1 MKPKQFRF
9 DKNEKFATRLDDPL
23 KRKEANEHLEDSIK
37 EFSELQ
43 EKLYADNHHS
53 LLLVFQGMD
62 AAGKDSTIANVTS
75 GVNPG
80 GFQVFNFK
88 QPSDQEMDHNFLWRA
103 WRAMPERGRIGIFNR
118 SYYEEV
124 LVVKVHPEIV
134 ANRRLP
140 NKKVNKTFWKQR
152 YQDINAM
159 EAHLSN
165 NGTRV
170 IKFFLNVSKEE
181 QRNRFL
187 SRLDRPEKNWK
198 FSSADLRER
207 GFWDDYQVAFREAIE
222 ATDSDAAPWYIIPA
236 DDKRTMRAIVASIIV
251 SELEDLDLEFPKP
264 EANEVERF
272 DAARAA
278 LMAED

>member
-9 DKNEKFATRLDDPL
+9 DKNEPFTTSLEDPL
-23 KRKEANEHLEDSIK
+23 KRKEANEHLEESI
-37 EFSELQ
+37 EAFSDLQ

-75 GVNPG
+75 GVNPS

-88 QPSDQEMDHNFLWRA
+88 QPNDTEMDHNFLWRA
-103 WRAMPERGRIGIFNR
+103 WNAMPERGRIGIFNR

-134 ANRRLP
+134 EKRRLP

-159 EAHLSN
+159 ETHLFN

-170 IKFFLNVSKEE
+170 IKFFLNVSKDE
-181 QRNRFL
+181 QRKRFL

-207 GFWDDYQVAFREAIE
+207 GYWDDYQVAFREAIA
-222 ATDSDAAPWYIIPA
+222 ATDSDKAPWYIIPA

-251 SELEDLDLEFPKP
+251 SELKALELEFPKP
-264 EANEVERF
+264 QKEEVARF
-272 DAARAA
+272 DAARAS
-278 LMAED
+278 LLAE